1 MAGAAGFEPAV
12 PGLGGRCIIQ
22 AMLHARSRQHDPLK
36 KSAPPKRLLCLPG
49 IRCHEAQK
57 VTRVTVAKSSSDL
70 PNPYGEESTFG
81 QASESALTRRVRI
94 RDSQRILWTSIT
106 TLRGCKEARILV
118 SALALVYIS
127 LLALGDS
134 GGSGSGGGDLNIQ
147 VGSTLFVIQSL
158 LFLPALAATSFA
170 QMSAR
175 DRLQLKAGGNRS
187 MEAYP
192 GVERILNTLHERL
205 LRERTRLLCAVIAA
219 VSINSLDSFETGTTL
234 ASILYGLAILSGS
247 VSVLNTLQ
255 LERRIPMTDE
265 DFPLLSMHAPSLHQ
279 STLDRV
285 LSDLVIAHLD
295 PETAGAWD
303 DWVRGLETKVRSSQ
317 TPESAVEHL
326 LRVLHLNYLGLLDDD
341 RLVSESKRVF
351 RVAAI
356 DDLNNEESKFSFRT
370 LKRIMAHT
378 RAWQP
383 GLFRLIDRLEDAA
396 LRGHSSL
403 VDQPW
408 RMDLD
413 IPPRCSQG
421 QGDLFVMVHNH
432 SGKESQVE
440 IDIIAAD
447 GEPHHQ
453 TLGLNPPKSR
463 QPKGPARIGEEGNDL
478 VDVLGRLIDNCFVLW
493 IGLAW
498 PKGATGSRPV
508 QVTLRGPDGE
518 TLSSLVVTTTLSS
531 GVNPEG
537 AAEKMLDAA
546 VAVRRLAISV
556 AE

>member
-22 AMLHARSRQHDPLK
+22 AMLHARPRQHDPLK
-36 KSAPPKRLLCLPG
+36 KSAPQKRLLCLLD

-57 VTRVTVAKSSSDL
+57 AVRVTVTKRSSDL

-81 QASESALTRRVRI
+81 QASESALKRRVRT
-94 RDSQRILWTSIT
+94 RDSQRVLWTSIT
-106 TLRGCKEARILV
+106 TLRGSKQARIGV
-118 SALALVYIS
+118 SALALAYVS
-127 LLALGDS
+127 VLAS
-134 GGSGSGGGDLNIQ
+134 GWGNLN
-147 VGSTLFVIQSL
+147 VRPGAALFGIQSL

-170 QMSAR
+170 QMSAK

-205 LRERTRLLCAVIAA
+205 LRERTRLLCAIIAA
-219 VSINSLDSFETGTTL
+219 ATINSVGDFDTGDTL
-234 ASILYGLAILSGS
+234 ESILYGLAIFSGA
-247 VSVLNTLQ
+247 VSLLNTLQ
-255 LERRIPMTDE
+255 LERRIPMTDD

-303 DWVRGLETKVRSSQ
+303 DWVRGMETKVRSNQ

-326 LRVLHLNYLGLLDDD
+326 LQVLHLNHLGLLDDD
-341 RLVSESKRVF
+341 GLISESKRVF

-356 DDLNNEESKFSFRT
+356 DDMNDDESKFSFRA

-432 SGKESQVE
+432 SGKDSQIE

-447 GEPHHQ
+447 GEPHQQ

-463 QPKGPARIGEEGNDL
+463 QPKGPASIGEEGNSL

-546 VAVRRLAISV
+546 AAVRRIAISV

>member
-1 MAGAAGFEPAV
+1 MHYPGYATRPLSRARTVEEICPAKQ
-12 PGLGGRCIIQ
+12 RHH
-22 AMLHARSRQHDPLK
+22 HAN
-36 KSAPPKRLLCLPG
+36 
-49 IRCHEAQK
+49 IRCHEAQEAS
-57 VTRVTVAKSSSDL
+57 RDHMAKHSSDL

-81 QASESALTRRVRI
+81 QASESALSRRVRI
-94 RDSQRILWTSIT
+94 RDSQRTLWTSVT
-106 TLRGCKEARILV
+106 TVRGNKEARIIV
-118 SALALVYIS
+118 TIGALTYAI
-127 LLALGDS
+127 LLATGRGNLPVAAGT
-134 GGSGSGGGDLNIQ
+134 I
-147 VGSTLFVIQSL
+147 LFVFQSL

-170 QMSAR
+170 KMSAR
-175 DRLQLKAGGNRS
+175 DRLQLKAGGKRS

-205 LRERTRLLCAVIAA
+205 LRERTRLLCAVIASI
-219 VSINSLDSFETGTTL
+219 SINSVGSLDTGSTL
-234 ASILYGLAILSGS
+234 ESTLFGLAIFSGS
-247 VSVLNTLQ
+247 VSLINTLQ
-255 LERRIPMTDE
+255 LERRIPMTDQ

-285 LSDLVIAHLD
+285 LSDLVVAHLD

-303 DWVRGLETKVRSSQ
+303 DWVRGLQNKVRSNQ

-326 LRVLHLNYLGLLDDD
+326 LRVLHLNHIGLLDDD

-356 DDLNNEESKFSFRT
+356 DYLNHEESKFSFRT
-370 LKRIMAHT
+370 LRRIMAHT

-383 GLFRLIDRLEDAA
+383 GLFRMIDRLEDAA

-403 VDQPW
+403 VEQPW

-413 IPPRCSQG
+413 LPPRCSQG
-421 QGDLFVMVHNH
+421 QGDLFVMIHNH
-432 SGKESQVE
+432 SGKDVQVE

-447 GEPHHQ
+447 GEPHQQ
-453 TLGLNPPKSR
+453 TLRLNTPKSK
-463 QPKGPARIGEEGNDL
+463 QPKRPARIGEEGNDL
-478 VDVLGRLIDNCFVLW
+478 VDVLGKLIDNCFVLW

-498 PKGATGSRPV
+498 PKGTTGSRPV
-508 QVTLRGPDGE
+508 QVTLRDPEGE

-531 GVNPEG
+531 GFNPEG

-546 VAVRRLAISV
+546 ISVRRLAISV
-556 AE
+556 AD

>member
-1 MAGAAGFEPAV
+1 
-12 PGLGGRCIIQ
+12 
-22 AMLHARSRQHDPLK
+22 
-36 KSAPPKRLLCLPG
+36 
-49 IRCHEAQK
+49 
-57 VTRVTVAKSSSDL
+57 VTVAKSSSDL

-81 QASESALTRRVRI
+81 QASESALNRRVRI
-94 RDSQRILWTSIT
+94 RDSQRVLWTYIT
-106 TLRGCKEARILV
+106 TLRGSKQARIGV

-127 LLALGDS
+127 LLASGWGNLNVHLG
-134 GGSGSGGGDLNIQ
+134 
-147 VGSTLFVIQSL
+147 TALFGIQSL

-205 LRERTRLLCAVIAA
+205 LRERTRLLCAIIAA
-219 VSINSLDSFETGTTL
+219 ASINSVGDFDTGDTL
-234 ASILYGLAILSGS
+234 ESILYGLAIFSGS
-247 VSVLNTLQ
+247 VSLLNTLQ

-303 DWVRGLETKVRSSQ
+303 DWVRGLEKKVRSSQ
-317 TPESAVEHL
+317 TSESAVEHL
-326 LRVLHLNYLGLLDDD
+326 LRVLHLNHLGLLDDGG
-341 RLVSESKRVF
+341 LVSESKRVF

-356 DDLNNEESKFSFRT
+356 DDLNDDESKFSFRA

-432 SGKESQVE
+432 SGKDSQIE

-447 GEPHHQ
+447 GEPHQQ

-463 QPKGPARIGEEGNDL
+463 QPKGPARIGEEGNNL

-546 VAVRRLAISV
+546 VAVRRIAISV

>member
-1 MAGAAGFEPAV
+1 M
-12 PGLGGRCIIQ
+12 
-22 AMLHARSRQHDPLK
+22 
-36 KSAPPKRLLCLPG
+36 
-49 IRCHEAQK
+49 
-57 VTRVTVAKSSSDL
+57 AKSSSDL

-81 QASESALTRRVRI
+81 QASESALNRRVRI
-94 RDSQRILWTSIT
+94 RDSQRVLWTYIT
-106 TLRGCKEARILV
+106 TLRGSKQARIGV

-127 LLALGDS
+127 LLASGWGNLNVHLG
-134 GGSGSGGGDLNIQ
+134 
-147 VGSTLFVIQSL
+147 TALFGIQSL

-205 LRERTRLLCAVIAA
+205 LRERTRLLCAIIAA
-219 VSINSLDSFETGTTL
+219 ASINSVGDFDTGDTL
-234 ASILYGLAILSGS
+234 ESILYGLAIFSGS
-247 VSVLNTLQ
+247 VSLLNTLQ

-303 DWVRGLETKVRSSQ
+303 DWVRGLEKKVRSSQ
-317 TPESAVEHL
+317 TSESAVEHL
-326 LRVLHLNYLGLLDDD
+326 LRVLHLNHLGLLDDGG
-341 RLVSESKRVF
+341 LVSESKRVF

-356 DDLNNEESKFSFRT
+356 DDLNDDESKFSFRA

-432 SGKESQVE
+432 SGKDSQIE

-447 GEPHHQ
+447 GEPHQQ

-463 QPKGPARIGEEGNDL
+463 QPKGPARIGEEGNNL

-546 VAVRRLAISV
+546 VAVRRIAISV